1 MATSVQE
8 ECGGVVL
15 LPSDEPEVQVLH
27 MAWFPIGKNGGSLLL
42 LDGLRVPALSPTSA
56 GTWLEAGEDLV
67 TRLHW
72 GPRCQFLGGSG
83 LVITE

>member
-1 MATSVQE
+1 MATLVEE

-15 LPSDEPEVQVLH
+15 LPSDKPEVQVLH
-27 MAWFPIGKNGGSLLL
+27 MAWFPIGMNGGSLLL
-42 LDGLRVPALSPTSA
+42 LDGLRVPAPPSTSA
-56 GTWLEAGEDLV
+56 GTWLGAEEDLV

-72 GPRCQFLGGSG
+72 GPCCQFLGGSG